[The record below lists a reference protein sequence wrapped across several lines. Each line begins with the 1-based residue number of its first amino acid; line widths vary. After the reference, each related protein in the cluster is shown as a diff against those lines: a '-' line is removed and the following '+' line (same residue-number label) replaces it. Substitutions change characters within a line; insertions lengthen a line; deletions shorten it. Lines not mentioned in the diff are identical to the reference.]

1 MYLADEYTLEA
12 VSIIVTIYYIGRRSE
27 SLRHARH
34 GPGETRGAGAG
45 AALALRWR
53 CAVGVRSGCAIY
65 PKCYAKITTPKYR
78 RLGLGY
84 IAVGCDTD
92 RNIALCYIA
101 EGWDISLRVMW
112 RNTWDIT
119 SRQAFENSQTV

>member
-45 AALALRWR
+45 AGAALALRDISQMLR
-53 CAVGVRSGCAIY
+53 QNY
-65 PKCYAKITTPKYR
+65 DAKISQIRVGIYR
-78 RLGLGY
+78 GRLRY
-84 IAVGCDTD
+84 
-92 RNIALCYIA
+92 
-101 EGWDISLRVMW
+101 
-112 RNTWDIT
+112 
-119 SRQAFENSQTV
+119 

>member
-45 AALALRWR
+45 AALALRGR
-53 CAVGVRSGCAIY
+53 GAVGVRDISQMLRQNY
-65 PKCYAKITTPKYR
+65 DAKISQIRVGIYR
-78 RLGLGY
+78 GRLRY
-84 IAVGCDTD
+84 
-92 RNIALCYIA
+92 
-101 EGWDISLRVMW
+101 
-112 RNTWDIT
+112 
-119 SRQAFENSQTV
+119 